1 MRRLMAVIALAAIA
15 CGGGES
21 GQSEAM
27 PEQEAAPA
35 AAPAAAAMPGMAE
48 TGTVHEVQMLLA
60 PDGQYVY
67 QPASLTIRVGDRV
80 RWINVSGGPH
90 NVAFYADKIPA
101 GAKDLLN
108 ATMADRMGDLTGQLL
123 VQPNAAYEISFAGAP
138 VGAYDYFC
146 TPHEMLG
153 MKAQLTVTP

>member
-1 MRRLMAVIALAAIA
+1 MRTFVAMVALAAVA
-15 CGGGES
+15 CGGGET

-27 PEQEAAPA
+27 PEANAAPA
-35 AAPAAAAMPGMAE
+35 PSVTAAPMAGTGAM
-48 TGTVHEVQMLLA
+48 HEVQMLLT
-60 PDGQYVY
+60 PDGQYVF

-90 NVAFYADKIPA
+90 NVAFYADGIPR
-101 GAKDLLN
+101 GAKELLN
-108 ATMADRMGDLTGQLL
+108 ATMAERMGDLTGQLL
-123 VQPNAAYEISFAGAP
+123 VQPNAGYEISFAGAP
-138 VGAYDYFC
+138 VGTYDYYC